1 MKKIIFLFTLLVGF
15 QVISQDIKRVKVN
28 GKLIVE
34 SSDISG
40 ITIFNKSSNTAAITD
55 ENGEFVITVG
65 LNDFIEVSALQFQN
79 INFYVSEAILKSK
92 SMKIFLIEEINRLD
106 EVIVK
111 TKGLSGDLVTDI
123 KSTKTF
129 SPKLDAL
136 YFGIKHSDAYDFKTD
151 YKSAVS
157 NTAMNSQRQTM
168 INGLNIVNVVDQLL
182 IPLFRSGVKNKKDLG
197 VPEVP
202 VEAIK
207 YYFAS
212 GFLVDNFGIPEHR
225 VEEFIRYVENE
236 NFDYSLLNYGKE
248 MEFLQLLYD
257 KSLQFL
263 DIIEGN

>member
-79 INFYVSEAILKSK
+79 INFYVSEAIIKSK
-92 SMKIFLIEEINRLD
+92 SMKIFLIEEINKLD
-106 EVIVK
+106 EIIVK
-111 TKGLSGDLVTDI
+111 TKGLSGNLAADI
-123 KSTKTF
+123 ETAKIF

-136 YFGIKHSDAYDFKTD
+136 YFGIKHSDEYDFKTD

-212 GFLVDNFGIPEHR
+212 EFLVDNFGIPKHR
-225 VEEFIRYVENE
+225 VEEFIRYVESE
-236 NFDYSLLNYGKE
+236 DFDFSLLNYGKE
-248 MEFLQLLYD
+248 MEFLQLLYA

-263 DIIEGN
+263 DITKSN